1 MKLAKIT
8 ARVAIAGALSA
19 GALGLGVGG
28 GTALADSGFHQ
39 DRCFGFCQGRG
50 DDGRHDRRGDFR
62 FDDRRG
68 DFRFDDRRWD
78 QRGFDDGR
86 RDHRPFSFR
95 GSRAEPFFDQGRGIW
110 GFWFAGVFI
119 PL

>member
-19 GALGLGVGG
+19 ATLGLGAGA
-28 GTALADSGFHQ
+28 GTALADSGGFHQ
-39 DRCFGFCQGRG
+39 DRCFGHFCQGRG
-50 DDGRHDRRGDFR
+50 GDGRHDGRG
-62 FDDRRG
+62 G
-68 DFRFDDRRWD
+68 FRFDDRRWD

-86 RDHRPFSFR
+86 RDHRPFSYR
-95 GSRAEPFFDQGRGIW
+95 GSRVEPFFDRGRGIW
-110 GFWFAGVFI
+110 GFWFFGVFI

>member
-39 DRCFGFCQGRG
+39 DRCFGHFCQDRG
-50 DDGRHDRRGDFR
+50 GDGRH
-62 FDDRRG
+62 DRRG

-86 RDHRPFSFR
+86 RDHRPFSYR

-110 GFWFAGVFI
+110 GFWFSGVFI